1 MISIKGEKFL
11 KIAWVIFFSGFFL
24 GYTLRFLDV
33 ARSLAF
39 GFEPIYP
46 IHRETMYS
54 MKALGYS
61 VELEFLDVLRANIV
75 PAVTT
80 IGGGALLGIP
90 SATLL
95 FVIGIVSGA
104 SFAEIVEFTPL
115 LMNIKVAICLA
126 IFMGAMVFSASVGFQ
141 IGEKIYNSIRRKE
154 IKVERELYDHFL
166 IASVLVI
173 LGIIIQYLLLV
184 RA

>member
-1 MISIKGEKFL
+1 
-11 KIAWVIFFSGFFL
+11 
-24 GYTLRFLDV
+24 
-33 ARSLAF
+33 
-39 GFEPIYP
+39 
-46 IHRETMYS
+46 
-54 MKALGYS
+54 MKALGYN

-95 FVIGIVSGA
+95 FVIGIISGA

-115 LMNIKVAICLA
+115 LMNIKVAVCLA

-141 IGEKIYNSIRRKE
+141 IGEKIYNTIRRKE